1 MFGAI
6 SFQPTHIESLNSRN
20 MKKVFVFCIGGTG
33 IRVMKSITM
42 LMAGGMSTNGY
53 TVVPVILD
61 PHLDLE
67 EKKRLHSLIDGYE
80 DIYKKSINNGTSTL
94 NHLDGF
100 FNSEIKTLPEIC
112 NQTND
117 TQQATGTKEK
127 FRSYINLANLGADDI
142 NNYFVETLFSTK
154 NLDNP
159 LSVGFKG
166 NPNVGTVVLG
176 DIIEGATWFKDF
188 KTHCEK
194 DDRVFIIS
202 SIFGGT
208 GASGYPL
215 LEKKIR
221 FAENEPTVKN
231 AVMGAVTVLPYYGLK
246 DPTTTGSDI
255 DSANFYTKTKAALA
269 YYDGTVKSDYLYYI
283 GEKSLKQ
290 VYDNDEKKQDDKAN
304 FIELV
309 AASALFDFLK
319 RERPDQQQYLTRAI
333 ESDQESLDLISLGRG
348 YKDIVKSV
356 SDYMLLRNFIKILP
370 SEKYFPLIKN
380 RGFNEKFYKDA
391 PFQTLLRFT
400 DIYYQWYIELAQNK
414 RAFAP
419 LHYENTKQMSGWI
432 KGVELD
438 AKDDSYYLL
447 SMIKASNQDK
457 SKDHSNTF
465 RHFLKFAY
473 DAIDIY
479 TNKIYS

>member
-1 MFGAI
+1 
-6 SFQPTHIESLNSRN
+6 

-33 IRVMKSITM
+33 IRVMKSIAM
-42 LMAGGMSTNGY
+42 LMAGGMDTNGY

-67 EKKRLHSLIDGYE
+67 EKKNLHSLIDSYK
-80 DIYKKSINNGTSTL
+80 DIYNKTINNGSSTL
-94 NHLDGF
+94 NSLDGF
-100 FNSEIKTLPEIC
+100 FNSEIRTINELN

-117 TQQATGTKEK
+117 TQQNAGSKEK
-127 FRSYINLANLGADDI
+127 FRSYIELANLGADDL
-142 NNYFVETLFSTK
+142 NNYLVETMFSTK

-176 DIIEGATWFKDF
+176 EMIEGADWFRAF
-188 KTHCEK
+188 KQHCEK
-194 DDRVFIIS
+194 NDRVFIIS

-221 FAENEPTVKN
+221 LAENEP
-231 AVMGAVTVLPYYGLK
+231 AVQKAHMGPVTVLPYYGLK
-246 DPTTTGSDI
+246 DPATTGSDI

-269 YYDGTVKSDYLYYI
+269 YYEGTVKSDYLYYV

-319 RERPDQQQYLTRAI
+319 RGKPDNQQYLSRAI
-333 ESDQESLDLISLGRG
+333 ESDLESLDLVSLGNG

-356 SDYMLLRNFIKILP
+356 ADYMLLRNLVNTLP

-380 RGFNEKFYKDA
+380 RGLDGEFYKDSA
-391 PFQTLLRFT
+391 FQALKRFT
-400 DIYYQWYIELAQNK
+400 EIYYKWYTELAQNK

-419 LHYENTKQMSGWI
+419 LHYDNPKQMGGWI
-432 KGVELD
+432 KSIELD

-447 SMIKASNQDK
+447 KMIQASNQDN
-457 SKDHSNTF
+457 SKEHSNKF
-465 RHFLKFAY
+465 RFFLKFAY
-473 DAIDIY
+473 DAINNY
-479 TNKIYS
+479 TSKINK

>member
-1 MFGAI
+1 
-6 SFQPTHIESLNSRN
+6 

-33 IRVMKSITM
+33 IRVMKSIAM
-42 LMAGGMSTNGY
+42 LMAGGMDTNGY

-67 EKKRLHSLIDGYE
+67 EKKNLHSLIDSYK
-80 DIYKKSINNGTSTL
+80 DIYNKTINNGSSTL
-94 NHLDGF
+94 NSLDGF
-100 FNSEIKTLPEIC
+100 FNSEIRTINELN

-117 TQQATGTKEK
+117 TQQNAGSKEK
-127 FRSYINLANLGADDI
+127 FRSYIELANLGADDL
-142 NNYFVETLFSTK
+142 NNYLVETMFSTK

-176 DIIEGATWFKDF
+176 EMIEGADWFRAF
-188 KTHCEK
+188 KQHCEK
-194 DDRVFIIS
+194 NDRVFIIS

-221 FAENEPTVKN
+221 LAENEPAVKN
-231 AVMGAVTVLPYYGLK
+231 ALMGAVTVLPYYGLK
-246 DPTTTGSDI
+246 DPATTGSDI

-269 YYDGTVKSDYLYYI
+269 YYEGTVKSDYLYYV

-319 RERPDQQQYLTRAI
+319 RGKPDNQQYLSRAI
-333 ESDQESLDLISLGRG
+333 ESDLESLDLVSLGNG

-356 SDYMLLRNFIKILP
+356 ADYMLLRNLVNTLP

-380 RGFNEKFYKDA
+380 RGLDGDFYKDSA
-391 PFQTLLRFT
+391 FQALKRFT
-400 DIYYQWYIELAQNK
+400 EIYYKWYTELAQNK

-419 LHYENTKQMSGWI
+419 LHYDNPKQMGGWI
-432 KGVELD
+432 KSIELD

-447 SMIKASNQDK
+447 KMIQASNQDN
-457 SKDHSNTF
+457 SKEHSNKF
-465 RHFLKFAY
+465 RFFLKFAY
-473 DAIDIY
+473 DAINNY
-479 TNKIYS
+479 TSKINK

>member
-1 MFGAI
+1 
-6 SFQPTHIESLNSRN
+6 

-33 IRVMKSITM
+33 IRVMKSIAM
-42 LMAGGMSTNGY
+42 LMAGGMDTNGY

-67 EKKRLHSLIDGYE
+67 EKKNLHSLIDSYK
-80 DIYKKSINNGTSTL
+80 DIYNKTINNGSSTL
-94 NHLDGF
+94 NSLDGF
-100 FNSEIKTLPEIC
+100 FNSEIRTINELN

-117 TQQATGTKEK
+117 TQQNAGSKEK
-127 FRSYINLANLGADDI
+127 FRSYIELANLGADDL
-142 NNYFVETLFSTK
+142 NNYLVETMFSTK

-176 DIIEGATWFKDF
+176 EMIEGADWFRAF
-188 KTHCEK
+188 KQHCEK
-194 DDRVFIIS
+194 NDRVFIIS

-221 FAENEPTVKN
+221 LAENEPAVKN
-231 AVMGAVTVLPYYGLK
+231 ALMGAVTVLPYYGLK
-246 DPTTTGSDI
+246 DPATTGSDI

-269 YYDGTVKSDYLYYI
+269 YYEGTVKSDYLYYV

-319 RERPDQQQYLTRAI
+319 RGKPDNQQYLSRAI
-333 ESDQESLDLISLGRG
+333 ESDLESLDLVSLGNG

-356 SDYMLLRNFIKILP
+356 ADYMLLRNLVNTLP

-380 RGFNEKFYKDA
+380 RGIDGEFYKDSA
-391 PFQTLLRFT
+391 FQALKRFT
-400 DIYYQWYIELAQNK
+400 EIYYKWYTELAQNK

-419 LHYENTKQMSGWI
+419 LHYDNPKQMGGWI
-432 KGVELD
+432 KSIELD

-447 SMIKASNQDK
+447 KMIQASNQDN
-457 SKDHSNTF
+457 SKEHSNKF
-465 RHFLKFAY
+465 RFFLKFAY
-473 DAIDIY
+473 DAINNY
-479 TNKIYS
+479 TSKINK

>member
-1 MFGAI
+1 
-6 SFQPTHIESLNSRN
+6 

-42 LMAGGMSTNGY
+42 LMAGGMDTNGY

-67 EKKRLHSLIDGYE
+67 EKKNLHSLIDSYKDVYE
-80 DIYKKSINNGTSTL
+80 KSINNGSSTL

-100 FNSEIKTLPEIC
+100 FNSEIRTINELN

-117 TQQATGTKEK
+117 TQQNAGSKEK
-127 FRSYINLANLGADDI
+127 FRSYIELANLGTDDL
-142 NNYFVETLFSTK
+142 NNYLVEAMFSTK

-176 DIIEGATWFKDF
+176 EMIEGADWFRAF
-188 KTHCEK
+188 KQHCEK

-221 FAENEPTVKN
+221 LAENEPAVKN

-246 DPTTTGSDI
+246 DPATTGSDI

-269 YYDGTVKSDYLYYI
+269 YYEGTVKSDYLYYV

-319 RERPDQQQYLTRAI
+319 RGKPDNQQYLTRAI
-333 ESDQESLDLISLGRG
+333 ESDQESLDLVSLGKG

-356 SDYMLLRNFIKILP
+356 ADYMLLRSFVNSLP
-370 SEKYFPLIKN
+370 SESFFPLNKN
-380 RGFNEKFYKDA
+380 RGFNSEFYKDA
-391 PFQTLLRFT
+391 AFQSLVRFT
-400 DIYYQWYIELAQNK
+400 NIYYQWYTELAQNK

-419 LHYENTKQMSGWI
+419 LHYDNPKQMGGWI
-432 KGVELD
+432 KSIELD

-447 SMIKASNQDK
+447 RMIQASNKDN
-457 SKDHSNTF
+457 SKEHSNKF
-465 RHFLKFAY
+465 RFFLKFAY
-473 DAIDIY
+473 DAIDSY
-479 TNKIYS
+479 TSKINK

>member
-1 MFGAI
+1 
-6 SFQPTHIESLNSRN
+6 

-33 IRVMKSITM
+33 IRVMKSIAM
-42 LMAGGMSTNGY
+42 LMAGGMDTNGY

-67 EKKRLHSLIDGYE
+67 EKKNLHSLIDSYK
-80 DIYKKSINNGTSTL
+80 DIYNKTINKGSSTL
-94 NHLDGF
+94 NSLDGF
-100 FNSEIKTLPEIC
+100 FNSEIRTINELN

-117 TQQATGTKEK
+117 TQQNAGSKEK
-127 FRSYINLANLGADDI
+127 FRSYIELANLGADDL
-142 NNYFVETLFSTK
+142 NNYLVETMFSTK

-176 DIIEGATWFKDF
+176 EMIEGADWFRAF
-188 KTHCEK
+188 KQHCEK
-194 DDRVFIIS
+194 NDRVFIIS

-221 FAENEPTVKN
+221 LAENEPAVKN
-231 AVMGAVTVLPYYGLK
+231 ALMGAVTVLPYYGLK
-246 DPTTTGSDI
+246 DPATTGSDI

-269 YYDGTVKSDYLYYI
+269 YYEGTVKSDYLYYV

-319 RERPDQQQYLTRAI
+319 RGKPDNQQYLSRAI
-333 ESDQESLDLISLGRG
+333 ESDLESLDLVSLGNG

-356 SDYMLLRNFIKILP
+356 ADYMLLRNLVNTLP

-380 RGFNEKFYKDA
+380 RGLDGDFYKDSA
-391 PFQTLLRFT
+391 FQALKRFT
-400 DIYYQWYIELAQNK
+400 EIYYKWYTELAQNK

-419 LHYENTKQMSGWI
+419 LHYDNPKQMGGWI
-432 KGVELD
+432 KSIELD

-447 SMIKASNQDK
+447 KMIQASNQDN
-457 SKDHSNTF
+457 SKEHSNKF
-465 RHFLKFAY
+465 RFFLKFAY
-473 DAIDIY
+473 DAINNY
-479 TNKIYS
+479 TSKINK

>member
-1 MFGAI
+1 
-6 SFQPTHIESLNSRN
+6 

-33 IRVMKSITM
+33 IRVMKSIAM
-42 LMAGGMSTNGY
+42 LMAGGMDTNGY

-67 EKKRLHSLIDGYE
+67 EKKNLHSLIDSYK
-80 DIYKKSINNGTSTL
+80 DIYNKTINNGSSTL
-94 NHLDGF
+94 NSLDGF
-100 FNSEIKTLPEIC
+100 FNSEIRTINELN

-117 TQQATGTKEK
+117 TQQNAGSKEK
-127 FRSYINLANLGADDI
+127 FRSYIELANLGADDL
-142 NNYFVETLFSTK
+142 NNYLVETMFSTK

-176 DIIEGATWFKDF
+176 EMIEGADWFRAF
-188 KTHCEK
+188 KQHCEK
-194 DDRVFIIS
+194 NDRVFIIS

-221 FAENEPTVKN
+221 LAENEPAVKN
-231 AVMGAVTVLPYYGLK
+231 ALMGAVTVLPYYGLK
-246 DPTTTGSDI
+246 DPATTGSDI

-269 YYDGTVKSDYLYYI
+269 YYEGTVKSDYLYYV

-309 AASALFDFLK
+309 AASSLFDFLK
-319 RERPDQQQYLTRAI
+319 RGKPDNQQYLSRAI
-333 ESDQESLDLISLGRG
+333 ESDLESLDLVSLGNG

-356 SDYMLLRNFIKILP
+356 ADYMLLRNLVNTLP

-380 RGFNEKFYKDA
+380 RGLDGEFYKDSA
-391 PFQTLLRFT
+391 FQALKRFT
-400 DIYYQWYIELAQNK
+400 EIYYKWYTELAQNK

-419 LHYENTKQMSGWI
+419 LHYDNPKQMGGWI
-432 KGVELD
+432 KSIELD

-447 SMIKASNQDK
+447 RMIQASNKDN
-457 SKDHSNTF
+457 SKEHSNKF
-465 RHFLKFAY
+465 RFFLKFAY
-473 DAIDIY
+473 DAINNY
-479 TNKIYS
+479 TSKINK

>member
-1 MFGAI
+1 
-6 SFQPTHIESLNSRN
+6 

-67 EKKRLHSLIDGYE
+67 EKKNLHSLIELYKDVYE
-80 DIYKKSINNGTSTL
+80 KSINNGTSTL

-100 FNSEIKTLPEIC
+100 FNSEIRTINELN
-112 NQTND
+112 NQSND
-117 TQQATGTKEK
+117 TQQNAGSKEK
-127 FRSYINLANLGADDI
+127 FRSYIGLSNLGTDDL
-142 NNYFVETLFSTK
+142 NNFFVETLFSTK

-176 DIIEGATWFKDF
+176 DMIEGADWFKAF
-188 KTHCEK
+188 KLHCEK
-194 DDRVFIIS
+194 EDRVFIIS

-221 FAENEPTVKN
+221 LAENEPAVKN
-231 AVMGAVTVLPYYGLK
+231 ALMGAVTVLPYYGLK
-246 DPTTTGSDI
+246 DPSTTGSDI

-269 YYDGTVKSDYLYYI
+269 YYKDTVKSDYLYYV

-319 RERPDQQQYLTRAI
+319 REKPDNKQYLTRAI
-333 ESDQESLDLISLGRG
+333 DSDEESLDLLSLGRG

-356 SDYMLLRNFIKILP
+356 ADFMLLRNFVVSLP
-370 SEKYFPLIKN
+370 SEKFFPLSKN
-380 RGFNEKFYKDA
+380 RGFNEKFYKDSE
-391 PFQTLLRFT
+391 FQALNRFT
-400 DIYYQWYIELAQNK
+400 EIYYRWYTELAQNK

-419 LHYENTKQMSGWI
+419 LHYDNPKQMGGWI
-432 KGVELD
+432 KSIELD

-447 SMIKASNQDK
+447 SMIQASNQDK
-457 SKDHSNTF
+457 SKNHSNSF
-465 RHFLKFAY
+465 RFFLKFAY
-473 DAIDIY
+473 DAIDKY
-479 TNKIYS
+479 TSKINK

>member
-1 MFGAI
+1 
-6 SFQPTHIESLNSRN
+6 

-33 IRVMKSITM
+33 IRVMKSIAM
-42 LMAGGMSTNGY
+42 LMAGGMDTNGY

-67 EKKRLHSLIDGYE
+67 EKKNLHSLIDSYK
-80 DIYKKSINNGTSTL
+80 DIYNKTINNGSSTL
-94 NHLDGF
+94 NSLDGF
-100 FNSEIKTLPEIC
+100 FNSEIRTINELN

-117 TQQATGTKEK
+117 TQQNAGSKEK
-127 FRSYINLANLGADDI
+127 FRSYIELANLGADDL
-142 NNYFVETLFSTK
+142 NNYLVETMFSTK

-176 DIIEGATWFKDF
+176 EMIEGADWFRAF
-188 KTHCEK
+188 KQHCEK
-194 DDRVFIIS
+194 NDRVFIIS

-221 FAENEPTVKN
+221 LAENEPAVKN
-231 AVMGAVTVLPYYGLK
+231 ALMGAVTVLPYYGLK
-246 DPTTTGSDI
+246 DPATTGSDI

-269 YYDGTVKSDYLYYI
+269 YYEGTVKSDYLYYV

-319 RERPDQQQYLTRAI
+319 RGKPDNQQYLSRAI
-333 ESDQESLDLISLGRG
+333 ESDLESLDLVSLGNG

-356 SDYMLLRNFIKILP
+356 ADYMLLRNLVNTLP

-380 RGFNEKFYKDA
+380 RGLDGDFYKDSA
-391 PFQTLLRFT
+391 FQALKRFT
-400 DIYYQWYIELAQNK
+400 EIYYKWYTELAQNK

-419 LHYENTKQMSGWI
+419 LHYDNPKQMGGWI
-432 KGVELD
+432 KSIELD

-447 SMIKASNQDK
+447 KMIQASNQDN
-457 SKDHSNTF
+457 SKEHSNKF
-465 RHFLKFAY
+465 RFFLNFAY
-473 DAIDIY
+473 DAINNY
-479 TNKIYS
+479 TSKINK

>member
-1 MFGAI
+1 
-6 SFQPTHIESLNSRN
+6 

-42 LMAGGMSTNGY
+42 LMASGMSTSGF

-67 EKKRLHSLIDGYE
+67 EKKNLHSLIESYE
-80 DIYKKSINNGTSTL
+80 EIYRHSVNNGTSTL
-94 NHLDGF
+94 NSLDGF
-100 FNSEIKTLPEIC
+100 FNSEMLTIGELNE
-112 NQTND
+112 QLND
-117 TQQATGTKEK
+117 TQQAAGNTEK
-127 FRSYINLANLGADDI
+127 FRSYINVANLGADNV
-142 NNYFVETLFSTK
+142 NNYFVQTLFSNK
-154 NLDNP
+154 NLNNP

-176 DIIEGATWFKDF
+176 EMIEGADWFKAF
-188 KTHCEK
+188 KTKCEK

-221 FAENEPTVKN
+221 GASDNPTVKN
-231 AVMGAVTVLPYYGLK
+231 ALMGAVTVLPYYGLK

-269 YYDGTVKSDYLYYI
+269 YYQNTVQSDYLYYA
-283 GEKSLKQ
+283 GEKTLRQ
-290 VYDNDEKKQDDKAN
+290 VYENDEKKQEDTAN

-319 RERPDQQQYLTRAI
+319 RERPDRKQYMTRAI
-333 ESDQESLDLISLGRG
+333 DDDVESLDLVTMGSG
-348 YKDIVKSV
+348 YKEIVKCV
-356 SDYMLLRNFIKILP
+356 ADYMILRTFIQNLP
-370 SEKYFPLIKN
+370 NEKYFPLKKN
-380 RGFNEKFYKDA
+380 RGLDGGFYKDA
-391 PFQTLLRFT
+391 AFQSLVRFT
-400 DIYYQWYIELAQNK
+400 EKYYQWYYELSTNK

-419 LHYENTKQMSGWI
+419 LHYDSIKQMDGWVKTI
-432 KGVELD
+432 DLD

-447 SMIKASNQDK
+447 RMIEASNRYTK
-457 SKDHSNTF
+457 KDHSNKF
-465 RHFLKFAY
+465 RFFLQFAY
-473 DAIDIY
+473 EAINGY
-479 TNKIYS
+479 TQKIMK